1 MKPLKDF
8 DPSSLTFQLKESHQ
22 GYLCK
27 ACDAAL
33 GRSLKQTAKRRRE
46 EEQVEPEPEE
56 QGEQAETEEVPD
68 SQENALIVPPTAVA
82 REVVKRAQGRGRPLK
97 NDSNETRVRLAISA
111 AKGVPVRIAGDI
123 FSLSTSK
130 RSLQPRQS
138 PFQDD
143 GGTRSRRASP
153 LFEVRAGP
161 EAQPVA

>member
-111 AKGVPVRIAGDI
+111 AKGVPVRIALLAQH
-123 FSLSTSK
+123 FQ

-143 GGTRSRRASP
+143 GGTRPR
-153 LFEVRAGP
+153 
-161 EAQPVA
+161 

>member
-68 SQENALIVPPTAVA
+68 SQENALIVPPPAVA
-82 REVVKRAQGRGRPLK
+82 REVVPRAQGRGRPLK

-111 AKGVPVRIAGDI
+111 AKGVPVRIALLAQH
-123 FSLSTSK
+123 FQ

-153 LFEVRAGP
+153 LFEVRAGT